1 MNSTFRTETD
11 AFGEINVP
19 ADKYWGAQTQRSF
32 QNFKIGGARER
43 MPLPLVHA
51 FGVLKKSA
59 AIVNESLGGLDPK
72 VSKAIQQ
79 AADEVAAGKQM
90 CIRDSLYTTY
100 MYIKQVKF
108 QNIKQK
114 YKNARNFYQLV

>member
-1 MNSTFRTETD
+1 MLRFTNCSCKTFVKSSYKLNIRRMNSSFRTETD
-11 AFGEINVP
+11 AFGEIHVP

-59 AIVNESLGGLDPK
+59 AIVNESLGDWIPRSPRLFNRPLTK
-72 VSKAIQQ
+72 WLLVS
-79 AADEVAAGKQM
+79 
-90 CIRDSLYTTY
+90 
-100 MYIKQVKF
+100 
-108 QNIKQK
+108 
-114 YKNARNFYQLV
+114 